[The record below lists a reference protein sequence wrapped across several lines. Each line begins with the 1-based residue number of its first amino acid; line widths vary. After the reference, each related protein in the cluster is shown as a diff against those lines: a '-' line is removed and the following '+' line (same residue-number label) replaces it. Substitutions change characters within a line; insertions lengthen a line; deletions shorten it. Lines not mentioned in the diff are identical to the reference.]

1 MSTNF
6 IESERGDLY
15 EINFQNVPF
24 HVNRIFIVDNVKVG
38 EIRGEHAHYQEQ
50 QLIIC
55 LKGKIQADWITFN
68 NQKGSAILSSKDE
81 LYSHPMTWLK
91 LTFLEENSSFACLC
105 SSLYN
110 EDDYIRDFDKFQE
123 LINEKV

>member
-6 IESERGDLY
+6 IESDRGNLY

-24 HVNRIFIVDNVKVG
+24 HVNRIFIVNNVKVG
-38 EIRGEHAHYQEQ
+38 EIRGEHAHYEEK

-55 LKGKIQADWITFN
+55 LKGKIQAEWITFD
-68 NQKGSAILSSKDE
+68 NQKGSSILTSTNE

-105 SSLYN
+105 SNLYY
-110 EDDYIRDFDKFQE
+110 EDDYIRDFNKFQE
-123 LINEKV
+123 LINAKI